1 MTLRTGASIAV
12 LAFVLGLT
20 PAAAQTTQQTQQKPS
35 ATTEA
40 PKTPVSGQIM
50 AQDVNTVLAKD
61 FLGLAVYSPDKLKIG
76 NINDLIM
83 SKDAKSVEG
92 FVIGVGG
99 FLGIGEKNVALKI
112 DRLQISN
119 TPEGAV
125 LLTMDAKKEE
135 LTNAPSFKSKRDM
148 DLEKQAAD
156 RTRNAPCKSI
166 HQQLVHSP
174 TTSWAGANCAG
185 LFSFVKECART
196 VCSRRDHLRL
206 FLATCR
212 AGTLS
217 DNKVTC
223 LCTSR
228 RTT

>member
-1 MTLRTGASIAV
+1 MRSSILGNLLLQAALTGRADEARKKERRYAMTLKTGASIAV

-50 AQDVNTVLAKD
+50 AQDANTVLAKD

-156 RTRNAPCKSI
+156 RTRNAPAKPS
-166 HQQLVHSP
+166 
-174 TTSWAGANCAG
+174 TN
-185 LFSFVKECART
+185 
-196 VCSRRDHLRL
+196 
-206 FLATCR
+206 
-212 AGTLS
+212 
-217 DNKVTC
+217 N
-223 LCTSR
+223 
-228 RTT
+228 